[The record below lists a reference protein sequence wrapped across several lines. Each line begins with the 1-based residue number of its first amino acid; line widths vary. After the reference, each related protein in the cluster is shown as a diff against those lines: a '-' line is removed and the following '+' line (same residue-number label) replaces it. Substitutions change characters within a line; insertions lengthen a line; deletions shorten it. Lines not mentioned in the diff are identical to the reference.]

1 MRIYAVFIYVVSD
14 SSMIMDK
21 FRGSLDTLIT
31 GDVLKKPKMV
41 DILWQIAF
49 GLNHLHENNIIH
61 GRLKP
66 SNVLLQENRNKV
78 ILKVSDYGLDQLGI
92 NHQVSNQNS

>member
-1 MRIYAVFIYVVSD
+1 ME
-14 SSMIMDK
+14 K
-21 FRGSLDTLIT
+21 FRGSLDTLIN
-31 GDVLKKPKMV
+31 DNIIKKLKTV

-49 GLNHLHENNIIH
+49 GLNHLHENNIVH

-66 SNVLLQENRNKV
+66 SNVLLQENKKQI

-92 NHQVSNQNS
+92 NRQVSNRNSWIYFVSN